1 MNLKFTMGLIYRFK
15 PCNMTNEVK
24 EKVCDFFHPLWILIK
39 SIFRPIL
46 LCFSARHIYSTFIW
60 FCFTICGGLIGVII
74 NLIQR
79 CVYGDQSIADSL
91 TRDAETGFFYT
102 FALVLTASLLS
113 PVFLKIIHNKEI
125 GFRKM
130 KIGFVVISIFVMLFA
145 GLFYSNH
152 MLMFSGDIKRNWQTA
167 FIIIAIVL
175 ALYSMG
181 LTYIDD
187 EPNKHDDI
195 NDNLWYSESV
205 KNEQKRTSNSANTI
219 TETPD
224 NISLED

>member
-1 MNLKFTMGLIYRFK
+1 
-15 PCNMTNEVK
+15 
-24 EKVCDFFHPLWILIK
+24 
-39 SIFRPIL
+39 
-46 LCFSARHIYSTFIW
+46 
-60 FCFTICGGLIGVII
+60 
-74 NLIQR
+74 
-79 CVYGDQSIADSL
+79 
-91 TRDAETGFFYT
+91 
-102 FALVLTASLLS
+102 
-113 PVFLKIIHNKEI
+113 
-125 GFRKM
+125 M

-167 FIIIAIVL
+167 IIIIAIVL